1 VEVET
6 IKKVQMEAILDM
18 ETLKKRSGT
27 SDVRINDRIQE
38 TEERISCVEDT
49 IEKTEITVKNNSK
62 DKKLLT

>member
-1 VEVET
+1 MEVET

-38 TEERISCVEDT
+38 TEERISGVEDT
-49 IEKTEITVKNNSK
+49 LEHVDTNS
-62 DKKLLT
+62 